1 MNLRWKNYWKDRYK
15 KKGVKR
21 AIQSM
26 EKMEKYK
33 YLAFPNYPKIPNPP
47 PT

>member
-1 MNLRWKNYWKDRYK
+1 MNDKWKTFWKDRYK

-21 AIQSM
+21 TIHGM

-33 YLAFPNYPKIPNPP
+33 YFAFPTFPKIP
-47 PT
+47 